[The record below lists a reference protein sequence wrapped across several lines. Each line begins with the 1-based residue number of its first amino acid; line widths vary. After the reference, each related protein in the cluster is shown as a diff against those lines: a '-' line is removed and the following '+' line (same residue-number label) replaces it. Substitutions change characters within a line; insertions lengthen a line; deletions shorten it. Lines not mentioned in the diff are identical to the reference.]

1 MADRELR
8 RMNRTELI
16 EIIFALKQSED
27 ALKAENAAL
36 TAQLE
41 DRQIHLR
48 HAGSIARASL
58 ELNHVFEA
66 AQSAADDYLASV
78 QSILHEAR
86 DIRARARTEA
96 QQILAQA
103 QAEAEK
109 LKADTEAECRALR
122 AAAEP
127 KEPPEES

>member
-27 ALKAENAAL
+27 ALKTENAAL

-58 ELNHVFEA
+58 ELNHVFES
-66 AQSAADDYLASV
+66 AQSAADDYLASI

-86 DIRARARTEA
+86 DSVSVPAPRRSRSLPRRRRR
-96 QQILAQA
+96 Q
-103 QAEAEK
+103 K
-109 LKADTEAECRALR
+109 
-122 AAAEP
+122 
-127 KEPPEES
+127 S

>member
-1 MADRELR
+1 MFE
-8 RMNRTELI
+8 
-16 EIIFALKQSED
+16 S
-27 ALKAENAAL
+27 
-36 TAQLE
+36 AQ
-41 DRQIHLR
+41 
-48 HAGSIARASL
+48 A
-58 ELNHVFEA
+58 
-66 AQSAADDYLASV
+66 AADDYLASI
-78 QSILHEAR
+78 QSILHEAQ
-86 DIRARARTEA
+86 DIRVRARTEA